1 MVITCE
7 INFDENQ
14 TSFYAGEEVSG
25 YIEYNAS
32 EETIVESESKQG
44 SGNHPKIERYF
55 RLFLDD

>member
-14 TSFYAGEEVSG
+14 TSFYAWEEVYG

-32 EETIVESESKQG
+32 EETIVESES
-44 SGNHPKIERYF
+44 
-55 RLFLDD
+55 D